1 MPGLVEVQS
10 QLIGIEVRFVQLNSL
25 TSGWSQRYSWI
36 TLRMCSMHV
45 VCAQRCSLVGSIID
59 LIMGSI
65 IAEPTHSALQALRLG
80 FHNTFCNV
88 RVTPGD
94 KSCYFL
100 IQTFFPTYTSQF
112 IITFISLL
120 TCFSIYL
127 SHQGISFLRA
137 MVPLE
142 HDNLPAALQGL
153 IEHLAIVVKGSTLL
167 NC

>member
-10 QLIGIEVRFVQLNSL
+10 QLIGIEVRLVQLNSL
-25 TSGWSQRYSWI
+25 TSGWPQRYSWI

-45 VCAQRCSLVGSIID
+45 VCFQRCSVVGSIRD

-65 IAEPTHSALQALRLG
+65 IAEPTCSALQALRLG
-80 FHNTFCNV
+80 FHNAFCNV
-88 RVTPGD
+88 WVTPGD

-142 HDNLPAALQGL
+142 HDNLPGASQGL
-153 IEHLAIVVKGSTLL
+153 IEHLAIVVK
-167 NC
+167 